1 MVPRSALRL
10 ALLLAA
16 PMLTTLAA
24 GGAHAQYTASPD
36 LARQTPVKLS
46 AHVYEIEGFPNV
58 GIIVGSQAVLVVD
71 TGLGQ
76 RNGAAVAAAARAL
89 SPPGAKLYLTTTHF
103 HSEHAS
109 GEAAF
114 PAGTVLIRSRA
125 QEEERLASGEDTLK
139 RFRANPTYASWMDG
153 AAFRKPDMTFDN
165 DYRLDLGGVHVRL
178 VAAGGGHTAGDQL
191 VFVEEDRLAMTGDVV
206 QNKVSPA
213 ATALAGTSP
222 RRWLAA
228 LDTVEALHARIILP
242 DHSPPAGPELIG
254 QYRAFL
260 QQLDA
265 RARALKAEG
274 VPVKDA
280 AATITAEIKASHPDW
295 MVRDQ
300 IEAVTHAYAEAP

>member
-1 MVPRSALRL
+1 MAIKPALRL
-10 ALLLAA
+10 ALMLA
-16 PMLTTLAA
+16 LVLACLVPA
-24 GGAHAQYTASPD
+24 AAHAQYTATPD
-36 LARQTPVKLS
+36 LARVAPVKLS
-46 AHVYEIEGFPNV
+46 PHVYEIEGFPNIGV
-58 GIIVGSQAVLVVD
+58 VVGSRAVLVVD

-76 RNGAAVAAAARAL
+76 RNGAAVAKAALAL
-89 SPPGAKLYLTTTHF
+89 GPAGAKLYLTTTHF

-109 GEAAF
+109 GETAF

-125 QEEERLASGEDTLK
+125 QQDELQANGEDTLK

-153 AAFRKPDMTFDN
+153 AAFRRPDVVFDGR
-165 DYRLDLGGVHVRL
+165 YRLDLGGVQVSL
-178 VAAGGGHTAGDQL
+178 VPAGGGHTAGDQV

-213 ATALAGTSP
+213 ATALPGTSP

-228 LDTVEALHARIILP
+228 LDTVAALKPAVILP
-242 DHSPPAGPELIG
+242 DHSPPAGPELID
-254 QYRAFL
+254 QYRGFL

-265 RARALKAEG
+265 RARALKAQG
-274 VPVKDA
+274 VAAKDA
-280 AATITAEIKASHPDW
+280 AATITAEMKAAHPDW